1 MNIPLTPLRFLR
13 YAEQQYPQRTAVVCN
28 QDRFTYA
35 QFADRTRRL
44 AGALR
49 QAGVEPGDRVAFLS
63 TNCHRLLEAYYGV
76 LEAGAVLLPLNIRLA
91 SSELSYVL
99 NDAEATILFVER
111 QFLGLV
117 ESFRKDTPGLKT
129 FIQLDGTPEAAWLS
143 PHAYDALLATATPH
157 QADISSVNE
166 NALGELFYTSGTSAN
181 PKGVMLTHRNIY
193 LHAQNVCLGLS
204 TENGT

>member
-13 YAEQQYPQRTAVVCN
+13 YAEQQYPRRTAVVCN
-28 QDRFTYA
+28 QDSFTYA
-35 QFADRTRRL
+35 EFADRTRRL
-44 AGALR
+44 AGTLR
-49 QAGVEPGDRVAFLS
+49 QAGVQPGDRVAFLS

-91 SSELSYVL
+91 LNELSYVL

-129 FIQLDGTPEAAWLS
+129 
-143 PHAYDALLATATPH
+143 
-157 QADISSVNE
+157 
-166 NALGELFYTSGTSAN
+166 
-181 PKGVMLTHRNIY
+181 
-193 LHAQNVCLGLS
+193 
-204 TENGT
+204 